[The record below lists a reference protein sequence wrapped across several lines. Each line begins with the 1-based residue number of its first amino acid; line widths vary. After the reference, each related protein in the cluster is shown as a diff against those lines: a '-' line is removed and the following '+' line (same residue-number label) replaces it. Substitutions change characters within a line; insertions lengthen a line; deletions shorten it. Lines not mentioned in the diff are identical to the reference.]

1 MKKTNKWIELIL
13 CLSLGWLGLHRFY
26 TGKKYA
32 WLYVFTCGLFG
43 LGWLVDSLILLSK
56 ALGLVE
62 ETTPT
67 PQNIRSTTANKA
79 KSLNTN
85 PAKKGSRAYWQNL
98 LAIDHSKI
106 VCLDIETT
114 GVDKL
119 KDEIV
124 QLSIINGNGKVLFNS
139 YIKPTNHTEWPETE
153 AVHGISPEM
162 VTNNPTMMD
171 VLPAINAILA
181 NAELV
186 VGYNSDKFDI
196 PFLKNKGVV
205 FPTNVTTSDVMLV
218 FAPIYGDWNDYHKSY
233 RWQKLTTCAKYY
245 GYEFKAHDSLEDVR
259 ATLYCFYRIAE
270 EYASG
275 ER

>member
-1 MKKTNKWIELIL
+1 MKKTNKCIELIL

-26 TGKKYA
+26 AGKKYA

-43 LGWLVDSLILLSK
+43 LGWFVDSLILLSK
-56 ALGLVE
+56 ALFRLIKD
-62 ETTPT
+62 TTP
-67 PQNIRSTTANKA
+67 QKARNQTTDKA
-79 KSLNTN
+79 KLLNANNT
-85 PAKKGSRAYWQNL
+85 KKESKAYWQKL
-98 LAIDHSKI
+98 LATDHSRI
-106 VCLDIETT
+106 ICLDIETT
-114 GVDKL
+114 GVDKT

-124 QLSIINGNGKVLFNS
+124 QLSLINGNGKVLFNS
-139 YIKPTNHTEWPETE
+139 YIKPTNHAEWPEAE
-153 AVHGISPEM
+153 AIHGITPGM
-162 VTNNPTMMD
+162 VANNPTIMD

-181 NAELV
+181 NAELI

-196 PFLKNKGVV
+196 PFLKNNGVI
-205 FPTNVTTSDVMLV
+205 FPTNVTTTDVMLE
-218 FAPIYGDWNDYHKSY
+218 FAPIYGEWNDYHKSY